1 MNNINI
7 PLFQKVSLVDRYN
20 FYEYISVML
29 DGGVTISETLDSV
42 QTKIKN
48 EFFRQK
54 IRQLQTFVS
63 SGDSFSRSMKKL
75 PQVFQSSE
83 ISIVE
88 AGEATGKLSASLA
101 SLSENMRKTHELR
114 QKIRGALTYPTIIF
128 LFLFLSVMI
137 VLTYVIPAITP
148 LFTTAE
154 VELPAATK
162 ALIATSD
169 FIRGYFAILIF
180 L

>member
-7 PLFQKVSLVDRYN
+7 PLFQNVSLVDRYN

-75 PQVFQSSE
+75 PQVFQSAE

-88 AGEATGKLSASLA
+88 AGEATGKLSASLS

-114 QKIRGALTYPTIIF
+114 QKI
-128 LFLFLSVMI
+128 
-137 VLTYVIPAITP
+137 
-148 LFTTAE
+148 
-154 VELPAATK
+154 K
-162 ALIATSD
+162 
-169 FIRGYFAILIF
+169 
-180 L
+180 